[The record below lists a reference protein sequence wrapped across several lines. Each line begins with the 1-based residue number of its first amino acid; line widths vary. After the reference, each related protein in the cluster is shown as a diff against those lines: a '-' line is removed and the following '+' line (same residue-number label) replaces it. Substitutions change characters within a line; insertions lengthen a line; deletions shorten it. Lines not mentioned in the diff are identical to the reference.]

1 MASTAVESGD
11 ERLNLRKNVKKAN
24 GSGKLEQ
31 NGELK
36 VPGVDGKQDGNGTPS
51 IPLTPRSRSPV
62 GLISYHEKYRYFI
75 HKHEIPRKVLHVSIG
90 FLTLAL
96 YLRGIQLSQV
106 TPILVALLAIIV
118 SLDLLR
124 FRSKKFS
131 EYYITGFGFLMRES
145 EVDKWNGIVF
155 YLLGLIIVFILF
167 PKDISVL
174 AVLLL
179 SWSDTAA
186 SSFGRAYGH
195 LTPKLFRNK
204 SLAGSFAAFCCGVIA
219 SYLLYGII
227 FPRTPELIA
236 NDVLAWRPDTSSLS
250 LTTLCI
256 LSGFI
261 GATAEAVDLWGIDD
275 NLTIPVISAI
285 FMWGV
290 VKLFQN

>member
-167 PKDISVL
+167 PKV
-174 AVLLL
+174 
-179 SWSDTAA
+179 
-186 SSFGRAYGH
+186 
-195 LTPKLFRNK
+195 
-204 SLAGSFAAFCCGVIA
+204 GSFFFSI
-219 SYLLYGII
+219 
-227 FPRTPELIA
+227 
-236 NDVLAWRPDTSSLS
+236 
-250 LTTLCI
+250 
-256 LSGFI
+256 
-261 GATAEAVDLWGIDD
+261 
-275 NLTIPVISAI
+275 
-285 FMWGV
+285 
-290 VKLFQN
+290 